1 MHMLSKNQ
9 LGFLYMF
16 MSICAFSL
24 MDVIVK
30 WSVDYPIGQV
40 LFFRG
45 FFGII
50 FYFFVIPRERI
61 NNFYQT
67 KRPGL
72 HALRCLAGLI
82 ALISIFI
89 ALRKLPL
96 ATVVSISFAAPI
108 FTTILSIFLL
118 SEKVGIFRWL
128 AVIIGFIG
136 ILIITEPGISELNIY
151 YIFPIIF
158 CLGLSYVAITI
169 RQLSTSEPAWLISFY
184 FSLSITFLSFLTI
197 PQGWVMPSLN
207 HFILLSLIGIFGG
220 VANLWLSLSYK
231 YSEVSLVTPLKYL
244 ALVFAV
250 IFGYFIWE
258 EVPTIKTILG
268 AFLVIISTLIIFRRE
283 IYNKNIITSKAMND

>member
-1 MHMLSKNQ
+1 
-9 LGFLYMF
+9 
-16 MSICAFSL
+16 
-24 MDVIVK
+24 MDVLVK

-45 FFGII
+45 FFGIV
-50 FYFFVIPRERI
+50 FYFFVIPRDRLH
-61 NNFYQT
+61 NFYQT
-67 KRPGL
+67 KRIGL
-72 HALRCLAGLI
+72 HFLRCASGLI
-82 ALISIFI
+82 ALVAIFI

-108 FTTILSIFLL
+108 FTTIFSIFLL

-128 AVIIGFIG
+128 AVIIGFAG

-169 RQLSTSEPAWLISFY
+169 RQLSTSEPVWLISFY
-184 FSLSITFLSFLTI
+184 FSLSITILSFLTI

-207 HFILLSLIGIFGG
+207 HLFLLTLIGIFGG
-220 VANLWLSLSYK
+220 VANLWLSQSYK

-244 ALVFAV
+244 ALVFAI
-250 IFGYFIWE
+250 IFGYFIWDE
-258 EVPTIKTILG
+258 IPTIKTLAG

-283 IYNKNIITSKAMND
+283 IYNKKIITSKTIND

>member
-1 MHMLSKNQ
+1 MLSKNQ

-16 MSICAFSL
+16 LSICAFSL
-24 MDVIVK
+24 MDLIVK
-30 WSVDYPIGQV
+30 WSIQYPLGQV

-45 FFGII
+45 FFGIV
-50 FYFFVIPRERI
+50 FYFFIIPKDRFH
-61 NNFYQT
+61 NFYKT
-67 KRPGL
+67 KRVGL
-72 HALRCLAGLI
+72 HFLRCLSGLI
-82 ALISIFI
+82 ALIAIFI

-108 FTTILSIFLL
+108 FTTIFSIFLL
-118 SEKVGIFRWL
+118 NEKVGIFRWL

-136 ILIITEPGISELNIY
+136 ILIITEPGINQLNIY

-169 RQLSTSEPAWLISFY
+169 RQLSTTEPVWLISFY
-184 FSLSITFLSFLTI
+184 FSLSITLLSFTTI
-197 PQGWVMPSLN
+197 PQGWVIPSFN

-220 VANLWLSLSYK
+220 VANLWLSQSYK
-231 YSEVSLVTPLKYL
+231 YAEVSLVTPLKYL
-244 ALVFAV
+244 ALVFAI

-258 EVPTIKTILG
+258 EVPTIKTLAG

-283 IYNKNIITSKAMND
+283 IYKKNIITSKTIND